1 MSTRIITNPIKQ
13 KMSDQIS
20 SLAKK
25 GEKVLSFGEILLRI
39 CPDMDGQWLK
49 ENKLPFYVGGAELN
63 VATALALWE
72 VPSAYLSAMPEN
84 SVTADIVGY
93 LNDRKIDTSPMV
105 FHGNRLGLYYLPKGK
120 DLKNAGVI
128 YDRANSSY
136 ADLTVGQINWDEVF
150 NGVTWFHFSA
160 ICPAINQSIAD
171 VCLEALKAATE
182 RNITISL
189 DLNYRAKLWK
199 YGKDPIDILPE
210 LAKYC
215 TLIMGNVWAA
225 QKMLGTALHEDLLPA
240 EGYAKETLLQQA
252 TDTSKEILSLFP
264 ACKAVANTFR
274 FDHGKGIRYYTAI
287 YSNDELTV
295 SPEYVSEEILDKVGS
310 GDCFMAGLIYGFYNH
325 HPVVET
331 LNFATAAAYD
341 KLYIPSDATT
351 STVADIEKRII
362 HHD

>member
-1 MSTRIITNPIKQ
+1 MSTKIFT
-13 KMSDQIS
+13 S
-20 SLAKK
+20 SKK

-63 VATALALWE
+63 VATALALWN
-72 VPSAYLSAMPEN
+72 VPSAYLSAVPDN
-84 SVTADIVGY
+84 SVTREIVDY
-93 LNDRKIDTSPMV
+93 LDARNIDTTPMV
-105 FHGNRLGLYYLPKGK
+105 YHGERLGLYYLPKGK

-128 YDRANSSY
+128 YDRANSAY
-136 ADLTVGQINWDEVF
+136 ADLKVGQINWDEVF
-150 NGVTWFHFSA
+150 EGVTWFHFSA

-171 VCLEALKAATE
+171 VCLEALKVASAK
-182 RNITISL
+182 NITISL

-210 LAKYC
+210 LAQYC

-225 QKMLGTALHEDLLPA
+225 NKMLGTALHEDLTPT

-287 YSNDELTV
+287 YTADELTV
-295 SPEYVSEEILDKVGS
+295 SEEYISDEILDKVGS
-310 GDCFMAGLIYGFYNH
+310 GDCFMAGLIYGFYNQLSAK
-325 HPVVET
+325 ET

-362 HHD
+362 RND

>member
-1 MSTRIITNPIKQ
+1 MNN
-13 KMSDQIS
+13 QIS
-20 SLAKK
+20 SSLKK
-25 GEKVLSFGEILLRI
+25 GKKVLSFGEILLRI
-39 CPDMDGQWLK
+39 CPDMDGLWLK

-63 VATALALWE
+63 VATALALWN
-72 VPSAYLSAMPEN
+72 VPSTYLSAMPQN
-84 SVTADIVGY
+84 SVTEEIAGY
-93 LNDRKIDTSPMV
+93 LNEKKVDTSSMIY
-105 FHGNRLGLYYLPKGK
+105 GGERLGLYYLPKGK

-136 ADLTVGQINWDEVF
+136 SDLKVGQINWEEIFEDVS
-150 NGVTWFHFSA
+150 WFHFSA

-171 VCLEALKAATE
+171 VCLEALKVASSK
-182 RNITISL
+182 NITISL

-199 YGKDPIDILPE
+199 YGKEPIEILPE

-225 QKMLGTALHEDLLPA
+225 NKMLGTALHDDLKLT

-252 TDTSKEILSLFP
+252 TDTSKEILSLFG

-274 FDHGKGIRYYTAI
+274 FDNGKGIKYYTAL
-287 YSNDELTV
+287 YTNDKLTV
-295 SPEYVSEEILDKVGS
+295 SPEYVSDEILDKVGS
-310 GDCFMAGLIYGFYNH
+310 GDCFMAGLIYGFYNGLTEE
-325 HPVVET
+325 ET

-341 KLYIPSDATT
+341 KLYIPSDATI

-362 HHD
+362 R

>member
-1 MSTRIITNPIKQ
+1 MSN
-13 KMSDQIS
+13 QIS
-20 SLAKK
+20 SLSKK

-49 ENKLPFYVGGAELN
+49 ENKLPFYIGGAELN

-72 VPSAYLSAMPEN
+72 VPSAYLSAMPDN
-84 SVTADIVGY
+84 SVTREIMGY
-93 LNDRKIDTSPMV
+93 LDERNIDTKPMV
-105 FHGNRLGLYYLPKGK
+105 FHGERLGLYYLPKGK

-128 YDRANSSY
+128 YDRANSAY
-136 ADLTVGQINWDEVF
+136 ADLKVGQINWDEVF
-150 NGVTWFHFSA
+150 DNITWFHFSA
-160 ICPAINQSIAD
+160 ICPAINQSVAD
-171 VCLEALKAATE
+171 VCLEALKAASA

-210 LAKYC
+210 LAQYC

-225 QKMLGTALHEDLLPA
+225 NKMLGTPLHEDLKA
-240 EGYAKETLLQQA
+240 TEGYAKETLLQQA

-287 YSNDELTV
+287 YTENKLTV
-295 SPEYVSEEILDKVGS
+295 SEEYISEEILDKVGS

-325 HPVVET
+325 LPVEET

-351 STVADIEKRII
+351 STVKDIEKRII
-362 HHD
+362 RHD

>member
-1 MSTRIITNPIKQ
+1 MKT
-13 KMSDQIS
+13 QIFDS
-20 SLAKK
+20 AEK
-25 GEKVLSFGEILLRI
+25 GKKVLSFGEILLRI
-39 CPDMDGQWLK
+39 CPDMDGVWLN

-63 VATALALWE
+63 VATALALWN
-72 VPSAYLSAMPEN
+72 VPSAYLSAVPDN
-84 SVTADIVGY
+84 SVTREIIDY
-93 LNDRKIDTSPMV
+93 LNVRNIDTTPMV
-105 FHGNRLGLYYLPKGK
+105 YHGERLGLYYLPKGK

-128 YDRANSSY
+128 YDRANSAY
-136 ADLTVGQINWDEVF
+136 ADLKVGQINWDDVF
-150 NGVTWFHFSA
+150 EDVAWFHFSA
-160 ICPAINQSIAD
+160 ICPAINQNIAD
-171 VCLEALKAATE
+171 VCLEALKVASA

-199 YGKDPIDILPE
+199 YGKEPIDILPE
-210 LAKYC
+210 LAQYC

-225 QKMLGTALHEDLLPA
+225 NKMLGTALHEDLIPT

-287 YSNDELTV
+287 YTDNELTV
-295 SPEYVSEEILDKVGS
+295 SEEYVSEEILDKVGS
-310 GDCFMAGLIYGFYNH
+310 GDCFMAGLIYGFYNQL
-325 HPVVET
+325 PAKEM

-362 HHD
+362 R

>member
-1 MSTRIITNPIKQ
+1 
-13 KMSDQIS
+13 MSDQIT
-20 SLAKK
+20 SLSKK

-72 VPSAYLSAMPEN
+72 VPSAYLSAMPDN
-84 SVTADIVGY
+84 SVTREIVGY
-93 LNDRKIDTSPMV
+93 LDEKNIDTKPMV
-105 FHGNRLGLYYLPKGK
+105 FHGDRLGLYYLPKGK

-128 YDRANSSY
+128 YDRANSAY
-136 ADLTVGQINWDEVF
+136 ADLKIGQINWNEVF
-150 NGVTWFHFSA
+150 DSITWFHFSA
-160 ICPAINQSIAD
+160 ICPAINQSVAD
-171 VCLEALKAATE
+171 VCLEALKAASA

-199 YGKDPIDILPE
+199 YGKDPIDVLPE
-210 LAKYC
+210 LAQYC

-225 QKMLGTALHEDLLPA
+225 NKMLGTPLHEDLKPT

-274 FDHGKGIRYYTAI
+274 FDYGKGIRYYTTI
-287 YSNDELTV
+287 YTENKLTV
-295 SPEYVSEEILDKVGS
+295 SEEYVSEEILDKVGS

-325 HPVVET
+325 LPVDET

-351 STVADIEKRII
+351 STVKDIEKRII

>member
-1 MSTRIITNPIKQ
+1 MKT
-13 KMSDQIS
+13 QIFDS
-20 SLAKK
+20 AEK
-25 GEKVLSFGEILLRI
+25 GKKVLSFGEILLRI
-39 CPDMDGQWLK
+39 CPDMDGVWLN

-63 VATALALWE
+63 VATALALWN
-72 VPSAYLSAMPEN
+72 VPSAYLSAVPDN
-84 SVTADIVGY
+84 SVTREIIDY
-93 LNDRKIDTSPMV
+93 LNVRNIDTTPMV
-105 FHGNRLGLYYLPKGK
+105 YHGERLGLYYLPKGK

-128 YDRANSSY
+128 YDRANSAY
-136 ADLTVGQINWDEVF
+136 ADLKVGQINWDDVF
-150 NGVTWFHFSA
+150 EDVAWFHFSA
-160 ICPAINQSIAD
+160 ICPAINQNIAD
-171 VCLEALKAATE
+171 VCLEALKAASAK
-182 RNITISL
+182 NITISL

-199 YGKDPIDILPE
+199 YGKEPIDILPE
-210 LAKYC
+210 LAQYC

-225 QKMLGTALHEDLLPA
+225 NKMLGAALHEDLIPT

-287 YSNDELTV
+287 YTDNELTV
-295 SPEYVSEEILDKVGS
+295 SEEYVSEEILDKVGS
-310 GDCFMAGLIYGFYNH
+310 GDCFMAGLIYGFYNQL
-325 HPVVET
+325 PAKEM

-362 HHD
+362 R

>member
-1 MSTRIITNPIKQ
+1 MTDS
-13 KMSDQIS
+13 IS
-20 SLAKK
+20 SLSKQ

-63 VATALALWE
+63 VATALALWN
-72 VPSAYLSAMPEN
+72 VPSAYLSAMPDN
-84 SVTADIVGY
+84 SVTKEIEDY
-93 LNDRKIDTSPMV
+93 LKARNIDTSPIV
-105 FHGNRLGLYYLPKGK
+105 YHGDRLGLYYLPKGK

-128 YDRANSSY
+128 YDRANSAY
-136 ADLTVGQINWDEVF
+136 ADLKVGQINWDEVF
-150 NGVTWFHFSA
+150 EGVTWFHFSA

-171 VCLEALKAATE
+171 ICLEALKVASSKK
-182 RNITISL
+182 ITISL

-215 TLIMGNVWAA
+215 TLIMGNIWAA
-225 QKMLGTALHEDLLPA
+225 NKMLGTALHQDLTPT

-252 TDTSKEILSLFP
+252 TNTSKEILSLFP
-264 ACKAVANTFR
+264 ACEAVANTFR
-274 FDHGKGIRYYTAI
+274 FDHGKGIRYYTTI
-287 YSNDELTV
+287 YTEDKLTV
-295 SPEYVSEEILDKVGS
+295 SEEYVSEEILDKVGS

-325 HPVVET
+325 LSADKT
-331 LNFATAAAYD
+331 LAFATAAAYD

-362 HHD
+362 QND